1 MVCLLRQIIQNN
13 PHISILNMYEF
24 SLKLDRE
31 QNIGELVLES
41 LLSSNINSITNLDLS
56 INPSWFRHLDTNEE
70 R

>member
-1 MVCLLRQIIQNN
+1 MYILSEEGRVSMVCLLRQIIQNN

-41 LLSSNINSITNLDLS
+41 LLSSNIDSITYLNFGW
-56 INPSWFRHLDTNEE
+56 N
-70 R
+70 